1 MAIID
6 VIQVLEKDDLNEEQ
20 IAKILSELKKDGM
33 VVDYYFVDHQKV
45 WQTAI
50 SCGNDLQYFGS
61 GRTLSLA
68 LANGLSDWFAEY
80 DTQ

>member
-6 VIQVLEKDDLNEEQ
+6 VVQVLEKDDLNEEQ
-20 IAKILSELKKDGM
+20 IAKILGELKKDGI
-33 VVDYYFVDHQKV
+33 VVDYYFVDRQKV
-45 WQTAI
+45 WQTVI

-61 GRTLSLA
+61 GRTLSIA

>member
-20 IAKILSELKKDGM
+20 IAKILSQLKSEGLF
-33 VVDYYFVDHQKV
+33 VEYYFVDRQKL
-45 WQTAI
+45 WQVVI
-50 SCGNDLQYFGS
+50 VSGNDLQYFGS

-68 LANGLSDWFAEY
+68 VANGLSDWLAEAE
-80 DTQ
+80 TQ